1 MSTSERQGYL
11 WILVAAAG
19 FAFIPS
25 IVKTVYLHSSFAP
38 LDLALWRFA
47 LAVPM
52 MWMLALLRNR
62 AAGGRSERVIMLRQ
76 SLLMGV
82 IVSASVLL
90 GFFALQRLPGSIYI
104 VLFFTYPAFVVLLSR
119 LLGERLQKRA
129 FFALA
134 MALIGV
140 AMTVPDVA
148 GPDAIDLPGV
158 ALALGNAAVVAVYYL
173 AVRRVLKGVDD
184 VPRASAHIMVG
195 ALLILLLSLPLRG
208 LQMPQNAA
216 TLLALLLIAALGTV
230 LPVYAVNIA
239 IQRIG
244 PARASL
250 AGTIEP
256 VLAMVVSMVLLGE
269 AIVAVQWLGA
279 ALIVGSVVVL
289 HLRPVRSASNSIAQS
304 PG

>member
-1 MSTSERQGYL
+1 M
-11 WILVAAAG
+11 
-19 FAFIPS
+19 
-25 IVKTVYLHSSFAP
+25 
-38 LDLALWRFA
+38 WR
-47 LAVPM
+47 VRTP
-52 MWMLALLRNR
+52 
-62 AAGGRSERVIMLRQ
+62 
-76 SLLMGV
+76 
-82 IVSASVLL
+82 
-90 GFFALQRLPGSIYI
+90 
-104 VLFFTYPAFVVLLSR
+104 
-119 LLGERLQKRA
+119 
-129 FFALA
+129 
-134 MALIGV
+134 
-140 AMTVPDVA
+140 
-148 GPDAIDLPGV
+148 IDLPGV
-158 ALALGNAAVVAVYYL
+158 ALALGNAAIVAVYYL

>member
-52 MWMLALLRNR
+52 MWLLALLRNR

-148 GPDAIDLPGV
+148 GPDA
-158 ALALGNAAVVAVYYL
+158 
-173 AVRRVLKGVDD
+173 
-184 VPRASAHIMVG
+184 H
-195 ALLILLLSLPLRG
+195 
-208 LQMPQNAA
+208 
-216 TLLALLLIAALGTV
+216 
-230 LPVYAVNIA
+230 
-239 IQRIG
+239 
-244 PARASL
+244 
-250 AGTIEP
+250 
-256 VLAMVVSMVLLGE
+256 
-269 AIVAVQWLGA
+269 
-279 ALIVGSVVVL
+279 
-289 HLRPVRSASNSIAQS
+289 
-304 PG
+304 